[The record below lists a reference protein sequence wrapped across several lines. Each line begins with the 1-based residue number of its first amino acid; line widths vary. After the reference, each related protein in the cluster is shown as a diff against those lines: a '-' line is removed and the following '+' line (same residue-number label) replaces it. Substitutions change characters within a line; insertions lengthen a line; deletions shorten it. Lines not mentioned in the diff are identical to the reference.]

1 MEEPD
6 EHYDELDFC
15 DRCRKVELMANWSG
29 VCYKCQGVL
38 PPKDDPFSK
47 DVVDPAQVDAVVID
61 YDAHHRDKTSK
72 NESETVKKPQRVENK
87 EPKATALPEQ
97 RTCPPMIPMS
107 LRSAASYIVHN
118 YGRKLNFL
126 NYELMI
132 EEVHKALLE
141 HNWSD
146 EVKTSGD
153 MWDDSNS
160 HPPPRGPLIARVWK
174 ILHFWY
180 EGKYE
185 EWTDDGMFAE
195 RMIKIIIWYVVLFR
209 MATYVEP

>member
-15 DRCRKVELMANWSG
+15 DRCRKVELIANWSG
-29 VCYKCQGVL
+29 ICYKCQGVV
-38 PPKDDPFSK
+38 PPKDDPFSE
-47 DVVDPAQVDAVVID
+47 DVIDPAQVDAVVID
-61 YDAHHRDKTSK
+61 YDAHHRNKTSK
-72 NESETVKKPQRVENK
+72 KEPAPVKKPQRVENK
-87 EPKATALPEQ
+87 EPKATAIPEQ

-174 ILHFWY
+174 ILHFWD